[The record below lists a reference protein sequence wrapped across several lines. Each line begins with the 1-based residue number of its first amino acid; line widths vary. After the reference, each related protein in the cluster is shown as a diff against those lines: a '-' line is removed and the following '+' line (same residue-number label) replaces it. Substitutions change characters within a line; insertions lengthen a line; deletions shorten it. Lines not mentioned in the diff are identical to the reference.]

1 VQDKGVKE
9 YVERFEELKSL
20 MNALN
25 PPLLESNYISNFISG
40 IKDDIK
46 PMLKILKLTILM
58 WVFDQV
64 EWQEESNNAL
74 AKKNRFIPRTAPS
87 YNMGEESKIEEYG
100 LSLNALVESYA
111 HNTKRIKGS
120 CQGRDIVISID
131 SGSTPS
137 LKHMLLKK
145 KRHPLRI
152 LLCLL

>member
-1 VQDKGVKE
+1 
-9 YVERFEELKSL
+9 
-20 MNALN
+20 
-25 PPLLESNYISNFISG
+25 
-40 IKDDIK
+40 
-46 PMLKILKLTILM
+46 
-58 WVFDQV
+58 
-64 EWQEESNNAL
+64 
-74 AKKNRFIPRTAPS
+74 
-87 YNMGEESKIEEYG
+87 MGEESKIEEYG